1 MKLSCLTQAS
11 LLTISLSLVS
21 CEKKRETISEPTS
34 NSQAASFNDQASK
47 TVILWDES
55 TGENPIS
62 LNMNQMLRARLKSN
76 PTSGFTWTL
85 READSP
91 LYRLKADFSKSASDT
106 SKLVGVGGTQ
116 TFEFTPLRA
125 GKANLTFDY
134 GRPLESATPAQTISL
149 TLKIQD

>member
-1 MKLSCLTQAS
+1 
-11 LLTISLSLVS
+11 
-21 CEKKRETISEPTS
+21 
-34 NSQAASFNDQASK
+34 
-47 TVILWDES
+47 
-55 TGENPIS
+55 
-62 LNMNQMLRARLKSN
+62 MNQLLRVQLKSN

-134 GRPLESATPAQTISL
+134 GRPLENATPAQTISL